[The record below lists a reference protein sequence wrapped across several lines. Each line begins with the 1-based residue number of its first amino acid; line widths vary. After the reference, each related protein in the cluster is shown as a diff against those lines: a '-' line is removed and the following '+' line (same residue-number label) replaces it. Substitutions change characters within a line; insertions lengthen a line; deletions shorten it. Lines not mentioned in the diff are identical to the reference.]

1 MALLNRYNSV
11 ARPDLQL
18 IEYGFHLHSM
28 ENGIRKVQ

>member
-1 MALLNRYNSV
+1 V